1 MVPSRPSWMPEPVL
15 DTIVKVSGE
24 VAPEGTDKHLLRA
37 ALASGTQN
45 GEGRSL
51 ASGRNAGEDK
61 APTNGSSAKPIIPT
75 ATIGVVTHQGDDGTH
90 GDEERPNYMSGES
103 LHYEGLAR
111 RSSQVHKKYDKD
123 KVKSAVLSKVK
134 DYYTHLFGKGRNVGT
149 SIQFHCPWHEDK
161 SPSLSVSQDHGG
173 YRCHGCGVS
182 GDIFIAWMKIKSVEF
197 REALVQIAEWAGDP
211 APAPH
216 HRASTAEKKGGTIW
230 LKDEKTHSKLK
241 TAQETIL
248 KKDSVLNRLF
258 NNYGVTIDSVKR
270 YGLGWD
276 ANSYR
281 LWIPVYHRGKLVNIR
296 KHDIM
301 RAHCIW
307 ERGGKVYKNL
317 PDGEDPAQF
326 NASWGTDVCRPH
338 GKNGGKVIGVR
349 GHNSITLYPS
359 ESVGTPQASLS
370 EVRQETDSW
379 VCVTGGELKAV
390 LLNQMGVPAVCFT
403 CGEGSYAKKWLDVF
417 NGLDVE
423 ICLDSDPAGK
433 RGADRLARAIADHAR
448 RVRIVD
454 LPFGDPNDY
463 YREREW
469 DFSDWKRIPR
479 RNYKEEYKRESVD
492 IPFTG
497 LRDPDFYNKEVRF
510 RGVIAG
516 SGDTPYFVAEKVTAK
531 CTRGQVNPIP
541 SCEKCALPGC
551 GFDTSWV
558 VPTET
563 LIDIK
568 SLSPKKQK
576 KYLRDDVAGIP
587 SGCSHPDIEYS
598 MRRIAH
604 VGLVQDV
611 DSLRE
616 DVDDDQQASYFVHRA
631 YYVGQAEPRENE
643 PHSCTGKIIQDP
655 KDSTVSLLLR
665 DMDPV
670 KRSFEDSHMDDNV
683 VSAIRSLPGGNSS
696 TQYVQDRLSYLVY
709 EFSELVSQIYGQ
721 SDLILGSLLAFFM
734 PIRFSLNKRMNEKIG
749 AEVLLIGDTRAGK
762 TTISKAIMRH
772 YKVGRFIS
780 CEGATYAGLVGGA
793 DSIGSKKFFTWGA
806 LPTQD
811 KGVAVLDEIDDIV
824 TSGVFSKLTSIRS
837 DGIAARTI
845 AGGLR
850 QCSARLRMLMCT
862 NPLGNRKMA
871 SYGSTMFA
879 INELISTPQDVARFE
894 YAIGVYRDD
903 NPDIYNK
910 QPSEDVP
917 VYSSDIATQHI
928 RWAWRQRPELSGDVA
943 AEVLKCSTELS
954 NEFKGLTLLPPS
966 EARWKVA
973 RLACAIAALSFSMD
987 KFNKVDVT
995 SSHVQVAKQW
1005 FINLYGSKWFAY
1017 KKYVGQGIS
1026 DSKEIRTYLDR
1037 LGQKK
1042 IDYLYYNDSFTGEV
1056 IDTLIMGISNRHEFL
1071 KILSIDN
1078 NCMVR
1083 RRSGYYKSDGFKELL
1098 EQLRS
1103 H

>member
-1 MVPSRPSWMPEPVL
+1 MVPNRPSWMPPPVL
-15 DTIVKVSGE
+15 DATIKVPSKDDGKE
-24 VAPEGTDKHLLRA
+24 VNTDLLRE
-37 ALASGTQN
+37 ALKSGT
-45 GEGRSL
+45 SKP
-51 ASGRNAGEDK
+51 SSKDVAGGGS
-61 APTNGSSAKPIIPT
+61 NGSGPPT
-75 ATIGVVTHQGDDGTH
+75 FPWGNSEPSPPPSNGVSLEPDNGSPEPAG
-90 GDEERPNYMSGES
+90 RPGYMSGES
-103 LHYEGLAR
+103 LQHEGLAK
-111 RSSQVHKKYDKD
+111 RSTQVHKKYDKD
-123 KVKSAVLSKVK
+123 RVKESAIARVK
-134 DYYTHLFGKGRNVGT
+134 DYYTHLFGKGRNAGT
-149 SIQFHCPWHEDK
+149 SIQFHCPWHNDK
-161 SPSLSVSQDHGG
+161 SPSLSVSQEHGG

-182 GDIFIAWMKIKSVEF
+182 GDIFIAWMKVKGVEF
-197 REALVQIAEWAGDP
+197 KEALVQIAEWAGDP

-216 HRASTAEKKGGTIW
+216 HRASVAAKKGGTVW
-230 LKDEKTHSKLK
+230 LTDERQVKKLK
-241 TAQETIL
+241 SAQETIL
-248 KKDSVLNRLF
+248 KKDAVLNRLHG
-258 NNYGVTIDSVKR
+258 NYGITLDSVKR

-276 ANSYR
+276 NNSYR
-281 LWIPVYHRGKLVNIR
+281 LWIPIYHRGKLVNIR

-307 ERGGKVYKNL
+307 ERGGRVYKAI
-317 PDGEDPAQF
+317 PEGEDASQF

-359 ESVGTPQASLS
+359 EALGTPQASLS
-370 EVRQETDSW
+370 EIRQETDTW
-379 VCVTGGELKAV
+379 VCLTGGELKAV
-390 LLNQMGVPAVCFT
+390 LLNQMGVPAACFT
-403 CGEGSYAKKWLDVF
+403 CGEGSYAKKWLDTF
-417 NGLDVE
+417 NGMDID

-433 RGADRLARAIADHAR
+433 KGADRLARAVAEHAR

-463 YREREW
+463 YRERGW
-469 DFSDWKRIPR
+469 DFSDWRNLPR
-479 RNYKEEYKRESVD
+479 RMFKEEHGKEASD

-497 LRDPDFYNKEVRF
+497 LRDPDFYDKEVRF

-531 CTRGQVNPIP
+531 CTRGQVDPVP
-541 SCEKCALPGC
+541 SCAKCSLPGC

-558 VPTET
+558 VPTDT
-563 LIDIK
+563 LIEIK

-576 KYLRDDVAGIP
+576 KYLREDVASIP
-587 SGCSHPDIEYS
+587 SNCQHPELEYS
-598 MRRIAH
+598 MRRIVN

-631 YYVGQAEPRENE
+631 YYVGQESPKENE
-643 PHSCTGKIIQDP
+643 PHSCTGKVIQDP
-655 KDSTVSLLLR
+655 QDSTVSLILR
-665 DMDPV
+665 EMNPV
-670 KRSFEDSHMDDNV
+670 KRSFEDSHVDD
-683 VSAIRSLPGGNSS
+683 SIASQLKALPGGN
-696 TQYVQDRLSYLVY
+696 TTAQDVTDRLSYITY
-709 EFSELVSQIYGQ
+709 EFAELIAQIYGQ
-721 SDLILGSLLAFFM
+721 PDLILGSLLGFFM
-734 PIRFSLNKRMNEKIG
+734 PLRFSLNRKMNEKIG

-762 TTISKAIMRH
+762 TTIAKSIMRH

-793 DSIGSKKFFTWGA
+793 DSIGNKKFFTWGA

-837 DGIAARTI
+837 DGIASRTI

-910 QPSEDVP
+910 QPSADVP
-917 VYSSDIATQHI
+917 AYSKDVAAQHI
-928 RWAWRQRPELSGDVA
+928 RWAWKQRPELTGDVA
-943 AEVLKCSTELS
+943 AYILEASTELS
-954 NEFKGLTLLPPS
+954 KEFKGLTLLPSS

-973 RLACAIAALSFSMD
+973 RISCAVAALSYSVGSD
-987 KFNKVDVT
+987 GNVEVKRA
-995 SSHVQVAKQW
+995 HVEVAKTWLQ
-1005 FINLYGSKWFAY
+1005 NLYGSKWFAY
-1017 KKYVGQGIS
+1017 KKYVGQGIA
-1026 DSKEIRTYLDR
+1026 DSKEIRAYLNR

-1042 IDYLYYNDSFTGEV
+1042 IDYLYYNDSLTSEV
-1056 IDTLIMGISNRHEFL
+1056 IDTLVTGISNRHEFL
-1071 KILSIDN
+1071 KVLSIDN
-1078 NCMVR
+1078 NCLVR

>member
-1 MVPSRPSWMPEPVL
+1 MVTDRPPWMRAPVFDSNVEVPSKNDIGQV
-15 DTIVKVSGE
+15 
-24 VAPEGTDKHLLRA
+24 DKGLLREALENGA
-37 ALASGTQN
+37 AFGSGKHVASRGSN
-45 GEGRSL
+45 GSGKPIFPWSEAD
-51 ASGRNAGEDK
+51 ASVS
-61 APTNGSSAKPIIPT
+61 APKEKEATGHNGSSGSPIRPSYLSGKP
-75 ATIGVVTHQGDDGTH
+75 VRDG
-90 GDEERPNYMSGES
+90 R
-103 LHYEGLAR
+103 LAET
-111 RSSQVHKKYDKD
+111 SSQVHRKYDKD
-123 KVKSAVLSKVK
+123 KVKEAVVSKVK

-149 SIQFHCPWHEDK
+149 SVQFHCPWHEDK

-173 YRCHGCGVS
+173 YKCHGCGVS
-182 GDIFIAWMKIKSVEF
+182 GDVFNAWMRVKNTDF
-197 REALVQIAEWAGDP
+197 RSALVQIAEWAGDP
-211 APAPH
+211 APTPH
-216 HRASTAEKKGGTIW
+216 RRATTAAKKGGTVW
-230 LKDEKTHSKLK
+230 LTDKSHVDKLSSAQKNILEKS
-241 TAQETIL
+241 A
-248 KKDSVLNRLF
+248 VLNRLY
-258 NNYGVTIDSVKR
+258 NNYGVSLDSVKR

-276 ANSYR
+276 NNSYR
-281 LWIPVYHRGKLVNIR
+281 LWIPVYHKGKLVNIR

-307 ERGGKVYKNL
+307 ERGGRVYKSIPVN
-317 PDGEDPAQF
+317 EDASQF

-359 ESVGTPQASLS
+359 EALGTPQASLS
-370 EVRQETDSW
+370 EIRQETDIW
-379 VCVTGGELKAV
+379 VCLTGGELKAIF
-390 LLNQMGVPAVCFT
+390 LNQMGIPSTCFT
-403 CGEGSYAKKWLDVF
+403 CGEGSYSKKWLSAFD
-417 NGLDVE
+417 GMDVE

-433 RGADRLARAIADHAR
+433 KGADRLARAISDHAR
-448 RVRIVD
+448 RVRIID

-463 YREREW
+463 YRERSW
-469 DFSDWKRIPR
+469 DFSDWKSIPR
-479 RNYKEEYKRESVD
+479 RSYKEEYEKQSAD

-497 LRDPDFYNKEVRF
+497 LRDPDFYDKEVRF

-516 SGDTPYFVAEKVTAK
+516 SGDTPFFVAEKVTAK
-531 CTRGQVNPIP
+531 CTRGQVDPIP
-541 SCEKCALPGC
+541 SCAKCSLPEC

-558 VPTET
+558 VPTDT
-563 LIDIK
+563 LIEIK

-576 KYLRDDVAGIP
+576 KYLREDVAGVP
-587 SGCSHPDIEYS
+587 SNCQHPDIEYS
-598 MRRIAH
+598 MRRIAN

-631 YYVGQAEPRENE
+631 YYVGKAEPKENE
-643 PHSCTGKIIQDP
+643 PHSCTGKVIQDP
-655 KDSTVSLLLR
+655 KDSTVSLILR
-665 DMDPV
+665 DMIPV
-670 KRSFEDSHMDDNV
+670 KRSFEDSH
-683 VSAIRSLPGGNSS
+683 VSDEIASQINGLPGNNDSAQGIS
-696 TQYVQDRLSYLVY
+696 DRLSYIVY
-709 EFSELVSQIYGQ
+709 EFSELIAQIYGQ
-721 SDLILGSLLAFFM
+721 EDLILGSLMAFFM

-793 DSIGSKKFFTWGA
+793 DSVGSKKFFTWGA

-811 KGVAVLDEIDDIV
+811 KGIVVLDEIDDIV

-837 DGIAARTI
+837 DGVAARTI

-894 YAIGVYRDD
+894 YAIGIYRDD

-910 QPSEDVP
+910 QPKTDAP
-917 VYSSDIATQHI
+917 MYSPDIATQHI
-928 RWAWRQRPELSGDVA
+928 RWAWKQRPELTGEVA
-943 AEVLKCSTELS
+943 TAVLEVSTELS

-973 RLACAIAALSFSMD
+973 RLACAIAALSFSV
-987 KFNKVDVT
+987 NSSGSVDVKT
-995 SSHVQVAKQW
+995 QHVDVAKGW
-1005 FINLYGSKWFAY
+1005 FQSLYGNKWFAY
-1017 KKYVGQGIS
+1017 KKYVGQGIA
-1026 DSKEIRTYLDR
+1026 DSVEIKGYLNR

-1042 IDYLYYNDSFTGEV
+1042 VDYMYYNDSFTGEV
-1056 IDTLIMGISNRHEFL
+1056 IDTLVSGISNRHEFL
-1071 KILSIDN
+1071 KVLSIDN
-1078 NCMVR
+1078 NCIVR